1 MSQNREQWGSK
12 LGFILAATGSAVGI
26 GNIWKYPSI
35 AGQNGGGAFTL
46 VYLVCI
52 FIVGLSIVVAEFVIG
67 RKTQLSP
74 VGAFEKLSPGSNWKW
89 VGFLGVA
96 SAFVILS
103 FYGVVGGWILKYIVD
118 SIAGGF
124 NNLSGNPE
132 IAGAVFDGF
141 ITSTLSPIV
150 YQILFMG
157 LCIFVIVQGVKG
169 GIEKWS
175 KIMMPVI
182 IVLLGVLAIRGM
194 TLEGGMEGLSFLFNP
209 RFEDL
214 TASAIVLALGHS
226 FFTVS
231 LGMGTM
237 ITYGSYLDK
246 KQNLMSSALWVIFLD
261 TAIAMLAGVAI
272 FTTVFALGAN
282 PAEGPGLIFVILPSI
297 FPQLAGGAIW
307 GTLFFILLFIAAL
320 TSAISILEVVTA
332 YFIDQ
337 KGWSRKKATIQFG
350 AIITIVGVFCS
361 LSLGGGINLTG
372 FLGMPFFD
380 VMDYLSSKY
389 MLPIGGMLTAIF
401 ILHKW
406 GLKEYMVE
414 LRAGMDNISLP
425 DNLVKIFLIIAAAVV
440 AFIIFNEI
448 YFTIAGKALIG

>member
-74 VGAFEKLSPGSNWKW
+74 VGAFEKLAPNSNWKW

-103 FYGVVGGWILKYIVD
+103 FYGVVGGWILKYIID
-118 SIAGGF
+118 SISGGF
-124 NNLSGNPE
+124 SNLSGNPE
-132 IAGAVFDGF
+132 VAGAVFDSF
-141 ITSTLSPIV
+141 VTSSFSPIL
-150 YQILFMG
+150 YQVLFMG
-157 LCIFVIVQGVKG
+157 FCIFVIVQGVKG

-175 KIMMPVI
+175 KIMMPLIV
-182 IVLLGVLAIRGM
+182 VLLAVLAVRGM
-194 TLEGGMEGLSFLFNP
+194 TLAGGMKGISFLFNP

-237 ITYGSYLDK
+237 ITYGSYLSDK
-246 KQNLMSSALWVIFLD
+246 ENLTSSTVYVVMFDTMIALLVGMVIFPAVFAMGLEP
-261 TAIAMLAGVAI
+261 TEGPSLVFSVLPTVFTSMPMGQVVSVIFFTLLAIAAI
-272 FTTVFALGAN
+272 
-282 PAEGPGLIFVILPSI
+282 
-297 FPQLAGGAIW
+297 
-307 GTLFFILLFIAAL
+307 
-320 TSAISILEVVTA
+320 TSGISLLEVVVA

-337 KGWSRKKATIQFG
+337 RGWERKKTVM
-350 AIITIVGVFCS
+350 IVGFGIFMFGVPS
-361 LSLGGGINLTG
+361 GLSFGVMSDFKLMNMT
-372 FLGMPFFD
+372 FFD
-380 VMDYLSSKY
+380 HVDNVASNYL
-389 MLPIGGMLTAIF
+389 LPLGGMLTAIF
-401 ILHKW
+401 VGWIW
-406 GLKEYMVE
+406 GTKNASEEIKKEENVFGFPWVQCWE
-414 LRAGMDNISLP
+414 
-425 DNLVKIFLIIAAAVV
+425 FLIRYITPVAVGIV
-440 AFIIFNEI
+440 FLA
-448 YFTIAGKALIG
+448 KVLP